1 MLETSFDPNI
11 QQVVATLFEKLP
23 EDGLEM
29 LLESVARN
37 KENISQFSFEFVKSI
52 LWLFSNNHDG
62 VVEEY
67 IV

>member
-52 LWLFSNNHDG
+52 L
-62 VVEEY
+62 
-67 IV
+67 